1 MSSTTF
7 SGPVTSTNGFVG
19 AVTGNVTGFALM
31 AQSAVIDIA
40 GATSANQVVATIPA
54 NSQIVDAIL
63 NVTTAND
70 DGTASTVAVGTSAVA
85 ATTITA
91 SSTLGVTGDADL
103 LGTANVIIIPTSDPG
118 VTGAIWNNGG
128 TLAVSA

>member
-19 AVTGNVTGFALM
+19 AVTG
-31 AQSAVIDIA
+31 AV
-40 GATSANQVVATIPA
+40 V
-54 NSQIVDAIL
+54 
-63 NVTTAND
+63 
-70 DGTASTVAVGTSAVA
+70 

-118 VTGAIWNNGG
+118 VAGAIWNNAG
-128 TLAVSA
+128 TLAVSAG

>member
-1 MSSTTF
+1 MASTTF

-19 AVTGNVTGFALM
+19 TVTGAVT
-31 AQSAVIDIA
+31 
-40 GATSANQVVATIPA
+40 
-54 NSQIVDAIL
+54 
-63 NVTTAND
+63 
-70 DGTASTVAVGTSAVA
+70 

-91 SSTLGVTGDADL
+91 SGDSDL

-118 VTGAIWNNGG
+118 VSGAIWNNGG

>member
-1 MSSTTF
+1 MANTTF

-19 AVTGNVTGFALM
+19 AVTG
-31 AQSAVIDIA
+31 AV
-40 GATSANQVVATIPA
+40 V
-54 NSQIVDAIL
+54 
-63 NVTTAND
+63 
-70 DGTASTVAVGTSAVA
+70 

-103 LGTANVIIIPTSDPG
+103 LGTAKVIVIPTSDPG
-118 VTGAIWNNGG
+118 VTGAIWNNAG